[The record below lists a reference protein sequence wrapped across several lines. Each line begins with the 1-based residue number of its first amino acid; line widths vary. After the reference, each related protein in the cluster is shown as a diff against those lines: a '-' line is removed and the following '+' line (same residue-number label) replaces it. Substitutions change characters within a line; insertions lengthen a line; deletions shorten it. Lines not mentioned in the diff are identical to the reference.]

1 MKTEEL
7 YTNEVATLSWVG
19 ASLAVESAL
28 SRAERLGIKVNA
40 AVVDRNGNTLAYLRM
55 SGAFLHSEGLAV
67 DKAYTA
73 ASFGF
78 ATREWMDKIGDDA
91 RLRIG
96 ITSRPRL
103 VVLGGGVPIILDGV
117 CMGGVG
123 VSGGTEEQDEI
134 CANAAL
140 EALGLLPMATSAS
153 ERAR

>member
-1 MKTEEL
+1 MKTQEL
-7 YTNEVATLSWVG
+7 YTDEIATLNWVG

-28 SRAERLGIKVNA
+28 NRAEHLGIKVNA

-55 SGAFLHSEGLAV
+55 RGAFLHSEGLAI

-78 ATREWMDKIGDDA
+78 ATREWMDRIGDDG
-91 RLRIG
+91 RLRVG

-103 VVLGGGVPIILDGV
+103 VVLGGGVPIMLDGV
-117 CMGGVG
+117 CIGGIG
-123 VSGGTEEQDEI
+123 VSGGTEEQDEL

-140 EALGLLPMATSAS
+140 EALGLLPVATSA
-153 ERAR
+153 

>member
-1 MKTEEL
+1 MKSEEL
-7 YTNEVATLSWVG
+7 FTDDIATLSWVG

-28 SRAERLGIKVNA
+28 SRAEQLGIKVNA
-40 AVVDRNGNTLAYLRM
+40 AAVDRNGNTLSYLRM
-55 SGAFLHSEGLAV
+55 PGAFLHSEGLAI

-78 ATREWMDKIGDDA
+78 ATREWLDKIGDNA

-103 VVLGGGVPIILDGV
+103 VILGGGVPIMLDGV
-117 CMGGVG
+117 CIGGIG
-123 VSGGTEEQDEI
+123 VSGGSEEQDEL

-140 EALGLLPMATSAS
+140 EVLGLLPMDTSA
-153 ERAR
+153 E

>member
-1 MKTEEL
+1 MKTQEL
-7 YTNEVATLSWVG
+7 YCDEITTLGWVG

-55 SGAFLHSEGLAV
+55 SGAFLHSEGLAI
-67 DKAYTA
+67 DKAYTS

-78 ATREWMDKIGDDA
+78 ATKDWMGKIGDDE
-91 RLRIG
+91 RMRIG

-103 VVLGGGVPIILDGV
+103 VVLGGGVPILVDGI
-117 CMGGVG
+117 CMGGIG

-140 EALGLLPMATSAS
+140 EALGLSPTVTSTK
-153 ERAR
+153 

>member
-1 MKTEEL
+1 MKTQEL
-7 YTNEVATLSWVG
+7 YCDEITTLSWVG

-55 SGAFLHSEGLAV
+55 NGAFLHSEGLAI
-67 DKAYTA
+67 DKAYTS

-78 ATREWMDKIGDDA
+78 ATKDWMGKFGNDE
-91 RLRIG
+91 RMRIG

-103 VVLGGGVPIILDGV
+103 VVLGGGVPIMVDGI
-117 CMGGVG
+117 CMGGIG

-140 EALGLLPMATSAS
+140 EALGLSPTVTSTQ
-153 ERAR
+153 

>member
-1 MKTEEL
+1 MSTEEL
-7 YTNEVATLSWVG
+7 YTDGVATLSWVG

-28 SRAERLGIKVNA
+28 TRAERLGIKINA

-67 DKAYTA
+67 DKAYTS

-78 ATREWMDKIGDDA
+78 ATREWMGKIGDDE

-103 VVLGGGVPIILDGV
+103 VVLGGGVPIIAGGI
-117 CMGGVG
+117 CMGGIG
-123 VSGGTEEQDEI
+123 VSGGTEEQDEV

-140 EALGLLPMATSAS
+140 EALGLLPIVMST
-153 ERAR
+153 E

>member
-1 MKTEEL
+1 MKTQEL
-7 YTNEVATLSWVG
+7 YCDEIATLNWVG

-40 AVVDRNGNTLAYLRM
+40 AVVDRHGNTLAYLRM
-55 SGAFLHSEGLAV
+55 SGAFLHSEGLAI

-78 ATREWMDKIGDDA
+78 ATKEWMDKIGDDE

-96 ITSRPRL
+96 LNSRPRL
-103 VVLGGGVPIILDGV
+103 VVLGGGVPIMVDGI
-117 CMGGVG
+117 CIGGIG
-123 VSGGTEEQDEI
+123 VSGGTEAQDEI

-140 EALGLLPMATSAS
+140 EVLGLSPTVTST
-153 ERAR
+153 R

>member
-1 MKTEEL
+1 MKTQEL
-7 YTNEVATLSWVG
+7 YCDEVTTLSWVG

-28 SRAERLGIKVNA
+28 CRAERLGIKVNA

-55 SGAFLHSEGLAV
+55 SGAFLHSEGLAI
-67 DKAYTA
+67 DKAYTS

-78 ATREWMDKIGDDA
+78 ATKDWMGKIGDDE
-91 RLRIG
+91 RMRIG

-103 VVLGGGVPIILDGV
+103 VVLGGGVPIVVDGI
-117 CMGGVG
+117 CMGGIG

-140 EALGLLPMATSAS
+140 EALGLSPTVTSTK
-153 ERAR
+153 